1 MCLSSVAA
9 LEIQLHTQQLK
20 AKIVG
25 RLQLFVGTPLQF
37 FCSLRL
43 HSVSHH
49 FHCFSR
55 STQEA

>member
-25 RLQLFVGTPLQF
+25 RLQLFVGTPASVLLLSAPA
-37 FCSLRL
+37 FCFPPFSLL
-43 HSVSHH
+43 
-49 FHCFSR
+49 
-55 STQEA
+55 